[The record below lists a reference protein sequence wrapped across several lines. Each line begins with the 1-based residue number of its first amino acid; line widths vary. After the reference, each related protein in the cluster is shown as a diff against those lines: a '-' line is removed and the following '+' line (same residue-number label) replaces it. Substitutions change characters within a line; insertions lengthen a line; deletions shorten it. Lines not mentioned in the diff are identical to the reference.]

1 MRAIQA
7 LPPAALFERSL
18 SRKPHT
24 GPESPKPHLSRHP
37 SGGRESFIGKCLAPS
52 WRLRMAIENGR
63 WP

>member
-24 GPESPKPHLSRHP
+24 RPDSPKPHLSRHP
-37 SGGRESFIGKCLAPS
+37 SGFRIIHRKVSRRHREV
-52 WRLRMAIENGR
+52 RMAH
-63 WP
+63 